1 MEMFEND
8 IKHAWIKHT
17 SWRFKESRKM
27 TKWAEKRHAS
37 EFGSNLKFEPSQE
50 HPRNRISW
58 IGSNQ
63 FPEFSENPFFR
74 RFYIWKLFQTDLLGP
89 QTFSTL
95 GIRPK
100 GYKRVF

>member
-1 MEMFEND
+1 MHD
-8 IKHAWIKHT
+8 
-17 SWRFKESRKM
+17 
-27 TKWAEKRHAS
+27 S
-37 EFGSNLKFEPSQE
+37 EFGSNLTFEPAQRPNYSE
-50 HPRNRISW
+50 LVRTTC
-58 IGSNQ
+58 SNQ

-74 RFYIWKLFQTDLLGP
+74 RFYVRKLFQTDLLGP